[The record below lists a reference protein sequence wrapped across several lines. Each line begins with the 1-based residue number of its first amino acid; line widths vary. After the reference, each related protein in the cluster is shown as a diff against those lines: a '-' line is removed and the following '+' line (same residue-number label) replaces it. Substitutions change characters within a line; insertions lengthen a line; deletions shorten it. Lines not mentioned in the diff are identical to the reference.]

1 MLEELNKKLSDM
13 TKAELL
19 AYIEAQQAK
28 EKELEAK
35 LEELK
40 TKKVDDIQEPV
51 NTTPR
56 NIQDWLNERVP
67 FFAFKDNDKYK
78 DDIVVGVNG
87 KTFIIQRGVEVMI
100 PRYVK
105 MVLEDSMIQDV
116 HAANVIESFEEQHR
130 RRARELGIER

>member
-130 RRARELGIER
+130 RRVRELGIER

>member
-130 RRARELGIER
+130 RRAQELGIER